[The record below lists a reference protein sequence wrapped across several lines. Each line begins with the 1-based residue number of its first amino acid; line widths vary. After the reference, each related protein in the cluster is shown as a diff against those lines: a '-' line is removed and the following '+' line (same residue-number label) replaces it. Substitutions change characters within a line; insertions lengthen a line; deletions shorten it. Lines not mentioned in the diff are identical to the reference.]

1 MAEGQRVGPQ
11 QQHRPHDLRRERR
24 PDPGGV
30 AHQEVLLELP
40 RLSRLDERSRE
51 VAEPGRDAIDDR
63 ALGDEG
69 VDDVAR
75 LLHPPA
81 RRLVELDPGPVASDR
96 LDVRDRKVRA
106 RQDDGVG
113 HDAEDSPLCSR
124 PCSTS

>member
-1 MAEGQRVGPQ
+1 M
-11 QQHRPHDLRRERR
+11 
-24 PDPGGV
+24 

-40 RLSRLDERSRE
+40 RLARLDECGRQ
-51 VAEPGRDAIDDR
+51 VAEPGRHPVDDR
-63 ALGDEG
+63 AIGDEG

-75 LLHPPA
+75 LLHPAA
-81 RRLVELDPGPVASDR
+81 RRLVELDPDPTASDG
-96 LDVRDRKVRA
+96 LDVSDRKVRA